1 LENKNREILR
11 EILKDMEDFAELK
24 SIEYPPVYLLGG
36 SGCII
41 AGYLDRATTDIDLID
56 TEYSSQVGRVLK
68 LLDNYDFLDLYLTT
82 IPDDFI
88 DRTIK
93 IPEYKNIFVLSREDI
108 ILSKIGRFSEIDKE
122 DINTLIKKS
131 DKSLLNV
138 LINKVINRDDLSAR
152 VKEKFIINLD
162 EFREVF
168 DV

>member
-1 LENKNREILR
+1 L
-11 EILKDMEDFAELK
+11 
-24 SIEYPPVYLLGG
+24 YLLQ
-36 SGCII
+36 
-41 AGYLDRATTDIDLID
+41 DILTGQLLILILID